1 MPDRNKGP
9 NHLKCRG
16 RCPIRI
22 CGVSNGKRIRMSL
35 KTRDLQRAARRMA
48 EIDDEAVGRP
58 RKLLSDAIEAFHAQ
72 HIHNASETKRK
83 YKRVL
88 KVLSEYCTRASLRS
102 VDQVQIENMDG
113 YALWRN
119 PITKLDVDQGN

>member
-1 MPDRNKGP
+1 
-9 NHLKCRG
+9 
-16 RCPIRI
+16 
-22 CGVSNGKRIRMSL
+22 
-35 KTRDLQRAARRMA
+35 MA